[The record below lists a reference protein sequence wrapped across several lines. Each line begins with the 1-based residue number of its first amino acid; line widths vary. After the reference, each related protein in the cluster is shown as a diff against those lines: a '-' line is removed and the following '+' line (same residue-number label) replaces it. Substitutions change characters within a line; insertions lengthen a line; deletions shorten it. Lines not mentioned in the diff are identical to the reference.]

1 MKQPE
6 AETLA
11 RAGVLEIAVIMFQ
24 DGAWNVWLYGENHR
38 DVARQSGLEAARGGP
53 RNFASIDTAYRW
65 IRALPGPAIK
75 ISVD

>member
-11 RAGVLEIAVIMFQ
+11 REARIDRAVIMQQ
-24 DGAWNVWLYGENHR
+24 DGGWKVWLYGEHR
-38 DVARQSGLEAARGGP
+38 AHNEKVETARGGD
-53 RNFASIDTAYRW
+53 RTWASIDTAYRW
-65 IRALPGPAIK
+65 IRALPGPEIK